1 MGNFGYGRTPGSEV
15 VARGVC
21 GIKRRFFTRKA
32 IRVCVY
38 ADGKNP
44 VVRKR

>member
-1 MGNFGYGRTPGSEV
+1 MGNFGYPKTPGREV
-15 VARGVC
+15 VARGAC
-21 GIKRRFFTRKA
+21 GIKRQFFRRKD